1 MTESVYIPSETCKFP
16 REAAEIERMMQGF
29 PRCGIK
35 LEMRKQY
42 PHPHTLSNLKRLARM
57 PIGMK

>member
-1 MTESVYIPSETCKFP
+1 MDTLFVKNRNCKFP
-16 REAAEIERMMQGF
+16 KEATEIERMMKNF
-29 PRCGIK
+29 PNGGVRLK
-35 LEMRKQY
+35 MRKQY